1 MSFAVSPPAAVPSAP
16 STASPA
22 AADPAGG
29 GGFAAL
35 FDQVNADAGRAD
47 ARPTSSDSKKQADQ
61 PPDQP
66 PDDAP
71 NRPPS
76 EANPS
81 KPRSAAAPQPDDS
94 TSANTNRVAEPDHAA
109 DTEATEPVAG
119 GKPLSATTEA
129 TPTLAPA
136 VLRVASTD
144 GAGME
149 PALLPAAP
157 QVAVASQPPTLHWH
171 MLAGGMRVLTTAK
184 AVDTESLANFAHRQ
198 GLSAD
203 QWQWL
208 NAQAAQARPGVP
220 TPSPSAQP
228 TATEASPLLAA
239 MGAGSN
245 AAPAA
250 LPAGIAVPSGGAQ
263 APGVVPLPQVQG
275 LPMVEVMALEI
286 DPALMTELGLGDEWR
301 PEAATPRAAQA
312 PAPMPLSTPLASPAA
327 TFAAQWYKQGE
338 AYQALARQLGE
349 AMASRLQQQVGKGQW
364 QMQLTLRPASLGRVD
379 VDLSMRKGELEATF
393 QASQAA
399 TRELLVDSFP
409 RLREALQQS
418 GTQVASLDVQ
428 GESRGDGDRKPTP
441 QPMAGG
447 KSSSDQASQ
456 DADVTNRGPTTL
468 ADDAVDIWA

>member
-1 MSFAVSPPAAVPSAP
+1 MSFAVSPSATVPAAPSSSSA
-16 STASPA
+16 A

-35 FDQVNADAGRAD
+35 FDQVSAAAGHA
-47 ARPTSSDSKKQADQ
+47 ASRPSPSPASKNQAD
-61 PPDQP
+61 PP
-66 PDDAP
+66 PDDAS

-76 EANPS
+76 EANSS
-81 KPRSAAAPQPDDS
+81 KPRPAAAPQPDDS

-119 GKPLSATTEA
+119 GKPLSAGPETA
-129 TPTLAPA
+129 PALAPEA
-136 VLRVASTD
+136 LGVAPAD
-144 GAGME
+144 GAGMT
-149 PALLPAAP
+149 PASLPAAP
-157 QVAVASQPPTLHWH
+157 QVAVASQPPSLHWH

-208 NAQAAQARPGVP
+208 NAQAAQGRPGMAAL
-220 TPSPSAQP
+220 SPSAQA
-228 TATEASPLLAA
+228 TATEVSPLLAA
-239 MGAGSN
+239 MGAGPN
-245 AAPAA
+245 ATGAA
-250 LPAGIAVPSGGAQ
+250 LPAGTAAPSGGAQ

-301 PEAATPRAAQA
+301 PEATTPRAAQA
-312 PAPMPLSTPLASPAA
+312 PAPMPVSTPLASPAA

-447 KSSSDQASQ
+447 KPSSDQASR

-468 ADDAVDIWA
+468 ADDAVDVWA

>member
-1 MSFAVSPPAAVPSAP
+1 MSFAVSPSATVPPAP
-16 STASPA
+16 SSSSAA
-22 AADPAGG
+22 AADPAAG

-35 FDQVNADAGRAD
+35 FDQVTAAAGHAEL
-47 ARPTSSDSKKQADQ
+47 RPSPSPASKNQA
-61 PPDQP
+61 DQP

-71 NRPPS
+71 DDAPDQANQRP
-76 EANPS
+76 E
-81 KPRSAAAPQPDDS
+81 PRSATAPQPGDS
-94 TSANTNRVAEPDHAA
+94 TPTHDKRAAEPEHAATTQPAGAVAE
-109 DTEATEPVAG
+109 
-119 GKPLSATTEA
+119 GKPLPAGPETA
-129 TPTLAPA
+129 PALAPEA
-136 VLRVASTD
+136 LGVAPAD
-144 GAGME
+144 GMGIT
-149 PALLPAAP
+149 PASLPVAP
-157 QVAVASQPPTLHWH
+157 QVAAASQAPALHWH

-184 AVDTESLANFAHRQ
+184 TIDTESLANFAHRQ

-208 NAQAAQARPGVP
+208 NAQAAQWRPGMAA
-220 TPSPSAQP
+220 PSPSAQA

-239 MGAGSN
+239 MGAGPN
-245 AAPAA
+245 AAGAA
-250 LPAGIAVPSGGAQ
+250 LPAGTAAPSGGPQ
-263 APGVVPLPQVQG
+263 AAGVVPLPQVQG
-275 LPMVEVMALEI
+275 PPAVEVMALEI

-301 PEAATPRAAQA
+301 PEASMPRTPQT
-312 PAPMPLSTPLASPAA
+312 PTPMPLPTAVASPAA

-441 QPMAGG
+441 QPMAGE
-447 KSSSDQASQ
+447 KASSDQASQ
-456 DADVTNRGPTTL
+456 GANVTNRGPTTL
-468 ADDAVDIWA
+468 ADDAVDVWA

>member
-1 MSFAVSPPAAVPSAP
+1 VSFAVSPSATVPPAP
-16 STASPA
+16 SSSSAA
-22 AADPAGG
+22 AADPAAG

-35 FDQVNADAGRAD
+35 FDQVSAAAGHA
-47 ARPTSSDSKKQADQ
+47 ASRPSPSPASKNQA
-61 PPDQP
+61 DQP

-71 NRPPS
+71 DDAPDQANQRP
-76 EANPS
+76 E
-81 KPRSAAAPQPDDS
+81 PRPAAASQPGDS
-94 TSANTNRVAEPDHAA
+94 TPTHDKRAAEPEHAATTQPAGAVAE
-109 DTEATEPVAG
+109 
-119 GKPLSATTEA
+119 GKPLPAGPETA
-129 TPTLAPA
+129 PALAPEA
-136 VLRVASTD
+136 LGVAPAD
-144 GAGME
+144 GMGIT
-149 PALLPAAP
+149 PASLPVAP
-157 QVAVASQPPTLHWH
+157 QVAGASQAPTLHWH

-184 AVDTESLANFAHRQ
+184 TIDTESLANFAHRQ

-208 NAQAAQARPGVP
+208 NAHAAQGRPGVAALN
-220 TPSPSAQP
+220 PSAQA
-228 TATEASPLLAA
+228 TATETSPLLGA
-239 MGAGSN
+239 MGAGPN
-245 AAPAA
+245 AAGAA
-250 LPAGIAVPSGGAQ
+250 LPAGTAAPSGGPQ
-263 APGVVPLPQVQG
+263 AAGVVPLPQVQG
-275 LPMVEVMALEI
+275 PPAVEVMALEI

-301 PEAATPRAAQA
+301 PEASMPRTPQT
-312 PAPMPLSTPLASPAA
+312 PTPMPLPTAVASPAA

-441 QPMAGG
+441 QPMARETAL
-447 KSSSDQASQ
+447 SDQASQ
-456 DADVTNRGPTTL
+456 GANVTNRGPTTL
-468 ADDAVDIWA
+468 ADDAVDVWA

>member
-1 MSFAVSPPAAVPSAP
+1 MSFAVSPPAAVPAAP

-47 ARPTSSDSKKQADQ
+47 ARPTSSSGSKKQADQ
-61 PPDQP
+61 PPN
-66 PDDAP
+66 DAS
-71 NRPPS
+71 NRAPS
-76 EANPS
+76 EANQRPE
-81 KPRSAAAPQPDDS
+81 PRPAAAPQPDDS

-129 TPTLAPA
+129 TPTMA
-136 VLRVASTD
+136 
-144 GAGME
+144 

-157 QVAVASQPPTLHWH
+157 QVAVASQPPSLHWH

-184 AVDTESLANFAHRQ
+184 AVDTDSLANFAHRQ

-208 NAQAAQARPGVP
+208 NAQAAQARPGVA

-239 MGAGSN
+239 MGAGPN
-245 AAPAA
+245 ATGAA
-250 LPAGIAVPSGGAQ
+250 LPAGTAAPSGGAQ
-263 APGVVPLPQVQG
+263 AAGVVPLPQVQG
-275 LPMVEVMALEI
+275 PPVVEVMALEI

-301 PEAATPRAAQA
+301 PEATTPRAAQA
-312 PAPMPLSTPLASPAA
+312 PAPMPVSTPLASPAA

-447 KSSSDQASQ
+447 KPSSDQASQ

>member
-16 STASPA
+16 SSSSAA

-47 ARPTSSDSKKQADQ
+47 ARPTSSSGSKKQADQ
-61 PPDQP
+61 PPD
-66 PDDAP
+66 DAS

-76 EANPS
+76 EANSS
-81 KPRSAAAPQPDDS
+81 KPRPAAAPQPDDS

-129 TPTLAPA
+129 TPALAPEA
-136 VLRVASTD
+136 LGVAPAD
-144 GAGME
+144 GMGMT
-149 PALLPAAP
+149 PASLPVAP
-157 QVAVASQPPTLHWH
+157 QVAVASQPPSLHWH

-208 NAQAAQARPGVP
+208 NAQAAQGRPGMAAL
-220 TPSPSAQP
+220 SPSAQA
-228 TATEASPLLAA
+228 TATEVSPLLAA
-239 MGAGSN
+239 MGAGPN
-245 AAPAA
+245 ATGAA
-250 LPAGIAVPSGGAQ
+250 LPAGTAAPSGGAQ
-263 APGVVPLPQVQG
+263 AAGVVPLPQVQG

-301 PEAATPRAAQA
+301 PEASMPRAAQA
-312 PAPMPLSTPLASPAA
+312 PAPMPVSTPLASPAA

-447 KSSSDQASQ
+447 KPSSDQASQ

>member
-47 ARPTSSDSKKQADQ
+47 ARPTSSSDSKKQADQ
-61 PPDQP
+61 PPD
-66 PDDAP
+66 DAS
-71 NRPPS
+71 NRAPS

-81 KPRSAAAPQPDDS
+81 KPRPAAAPQPDDS

-245 AAPAA
+245 AAAAA

>member
-1 MSFAVSPPAAVPSAP
+1 VSFAVSPSATVPPAP
-16 STASPA
+16 SSSSAA

-35 FDQVNADAGRAD
+35 FDQVSAAAGHA
-47 ARPTSSDSKKQADQ
+47 ASRPSPSPASKNQADQ
-61 PPDQP
+61 PL
-66 PDDAP
+66 DDAP
-71 NRPPS
+71 DAAPDEAKQRP
-76 EANPS
+76 E
-81 KPRSAAAPQPDDS
+81 PRPAAASQPGDS
-94 TSANTNRVAEPDHAA
+94 TPAHDSRAAEPEHAATTQPAGAVAE
-109 DTEATEPVAG
+109 
-119 GKPLSATTEA
+119 GKPLPAGPET
-129 TPTLAPA
+129 APA
-136 VLRVASTD
+136 LAREALGVAPAD
-144 GAGME
+144 GMGIT
-149 PALLPAAP
+149 PASLPVAP
-157 QVAVASQPPTLHWH
+157 QVAAASQAPALHWH

-184 AVDTESLANFAHRQ
+184 TIDTESLANFAHRQ

-208 NAQAAQARPGVP
+208 NAQAAQARPGVA

-245 AAPAA
+245 AAAAA

-312 PAPMPLSTPLASPAA
+312 PAPMPLASPAA

-428 GESRGDGDRKPTP
+428 GESQGDGDRKPTP
-441 QPMAGG
+441 QPMAGE
-447 KSSSDQASQ
+447 KASSDQASQ
-456 DADVTNRGPTTL
+456 GANVTNRGPTTL
-468 ADDAVDIWA
+468 ADDAVDVWA

>member
-1 MSFAVSPPAAVPSAP
+1 MSFAVSPSATVPAAPSSSSA
-16 STASPA
+16 A

-35 FDQVNADAGRAD
+35 FDQVSAAAGHA
-47 ARPTSSDSKKQADQ
+47 ASRPSPSPASKNQAD
-61 PPDQP
+61 PP

-71 NRPPS
+71 DTAPE
-76 EANPS
+76 EANQRPE
-81 KPRSAAAPQPDDS
+81 PRPAAASQPGDS
-94 TSANTNRVAEPDHAA
+94 TPAHDNRAAEPEHAATTQPAGAVAE
-109 DTEATEPVAG
+109 
-119 GKPLSATTEA
+119 GKPLPAGPETA
-129 TPTLAPA
+129 PALAPA

-144 GAGME
+144 GAGMT
-149 PALLPAAP
+149 PASLPVAP
-157 QVAVASQPPTLHWH
+157 QVAAASQAPTLHWH

-184 AVDTESLANFAHRQ
+184 TIDTESLANFAHRQ

-208 NAQAAQARPGVP
+208 NAQAAQGRPGMAAL
-220 TPSPSAQP
+220 SPSAQA
-228 TATEASPLLAA
+228 TATEVSPLLAA
-239 MGAGSN
+239 MGAGPN
-245 AAPAA
+245 ATGAA
-250 LPAGIAVPSGGAQ
+250 LPAGTAAPSGGAQ

-312 PAPMPLSTPLASPAA
+312 PAPMPVSTPLASPAA

-441 QPMAGG
+441 QPMAGE
-447 KSSSDQASQ
+447 KASSDEASQ
-456 DADVTNRGPTTL
+456 GANVTNRGPTTL
-468 ADDAVDIWA
+468 ADDAVDVWA

>member
-1 MSFAVSPPAAVPSAP
+1 QPGDSTPAHDNR
-16 STASPA
+16 A
-22 AADPAGG
+22 AEPEHAATTQPAG
-29 GGFAAL
+29 A
-35 FDQVNADAGRAD
+35 
-47 ARPTSSDSKKQADQ
+47 
-61 PPDQP
+61 
-66 PDDAP
+66 
-71 NRPPS
+71 
-76 EANPS
+76 
-81 KPRSAAAPQPDDS
+81 
-94 TSANTNRVAEPDHAA
+94 VAE
-109 DTEATEPVAG
+109 
-119 GKPLSATTEA
+119 GKPLPATTVA
-129 TPTLAPA
+129 TPTLAPEA
-136 VLRVASTD
+136 LGVAPAD
-144 GAGME
+144 GMGMT
-149 PALLPAAP
+149 PASLPAAP
-157 QVAVASQPPTLHWH
+157 QVAVASQPPSLHWH

-184 AVDTESLANFAHRQ
+184 TIDTESLANFAHRQ

-208 NAQAAQARPGVP
+208 NAQAAQGRPGMAAL
-220 TPSPSAQP
+220 SPSAQA
-228 TATEASPLLAA
+228 TATEASPLLVA
-239 MGAGSN
+239 MGAGPN
-245 AAPAA
+245 ATGAA
-250 LPAGIAVPSGGAQ
+250 LPAGTTAPSGGPQ
-263 APGVVPLPQVQG
+263 AAGVVPLPQVQG

-441 QPMAGG
+441 QPMAGE
-447 KSSSDQASQ
+447 KASSDEASQ
-456 DADVTNRGPTTL
+456 GANVTNRGPTTL
-468 ADDAVDIWA
+468 ADDAVDVWA

>member
-1 MSFAVSPPAAVPSAP
+1 MSFAVSPSATVPAAPSSSSA
-16 STASPA
+16 A

-35 FDQVNADAGRAD
+35 FDQVSAAAGHA
-47 ARPTSSDSKKQADQ
+47 ASRPSPSPASKNQAD
-61 PPDQP
+61 PP

-71 NRPPS
+71 DTAPE
-76 EANPS
+76 EANQRPE
-81 KPRSAAAPQPDDS
+81 PRPAAASQPGDS
-94 TSANTNRVAEPDHAA
+94 TPAHDNRAAEPEHAATTQPAGAVAE
-109 DTEATEPVAG
+109 
-119 GKPLSATTEA
+119 GKPLPAGPETA
-129 TPTLAPA
+129 PALAPA

-144 GAGME
+144 GAGMT
-149 PALLPAAP
+149 PASLPVAP
-157 QVAVASQPPTLHWH
+157 QVAAASQAPTLHWH

-184 AVDTESLANFAHRQ
+184 TIDTESLANFAHRQ

-208 NAQAAQARPGVP
+208 NAQAAQGRPGMAAL
-220 TPSPSAQP
+220 SPSAQA
-228 TATEASPLLAA
+228 TATEVSPLLAA
-239 MGAGSN
+239 MGAGPN
-245 AAPAA
+245 ATGAA
-250 LPAGIAVPSGGAQ
+250 LPAGTAAPSGGAQ

-275 LPMVEVMALEI
+275 PPVVEVMALEI

-312 PAPMPLSTPLASPAA
+312 PAPMPVSTPLASPAA

-441 QPMAGG
+441 QPMAGE
-447 KSSSDQASQ
+447 KASSDEASQ
-456 DADVTNRGPTTL
+456 GANVTNRGPTTL
-468 ADDAVDIWA
+468 ADDAVDVWA

>member
-1 MSFAVSPPAAVPSAP
+1 VSFAVSPSATVPPAP
-16 STASPA
+16 SSSSAA
-22 AADPAGG
+22 AADPAAG

-35 FDQVNADAGRAD
+35 FDQVSAAAGHA
-47 ARPTSSDSKKQADQ
+47 ASRPSPSPASKNQADQ
-61 PPDQP
+61 PPD
-66 PDDAP
+66 DTSDAARDES
-71 NRPPS
+71 NQRP
-76 EANPS
+76 E
-81 KPRSAAAPQPDDS
+81 PRPAAASQPGDS
-94 TSANTNRVAEPDHAA
+94 TPTHGNRAAEPDHAA
-109 DTEATEPVAG
+109 TTQPAGAVAE
-119 GKPLSATTEA
+119 GKPLPAGTETA
-129 TPTLAPA
+129 PALAP
-136 VLRVASTD
+136 
-144 GAGME
+144 E
-149 PALLPAAP
+149 ALGVAP
-157 QVAVASQPPTLHWH
+157 QVAVESQAPTLHWH

-184 AVDTESLANFAHRQ
+184 TIDTESLANFAHRQ

-208 NAQAAQARPGVP
+208 NAHAAQGRPGVAAL
-220 TPSPSAQP
+220 SPSAQA
-228 TATEASPLLAA
+228 TATETSPLLGA
-239 MGAGSN
+239 MGAGPN
-245 AAPAA
+245 AAGAA
-250 LPAGIAVPSGGAQ
+250 LPAGTAAPSGGPQ
-263 APGVVPLPQVQG
+263 AAAVVPLPQVQG
-275 LPMVEVMALEI
+275 PPAVEVMALEI

-301 PEAATPRAAQA
+301 PEASMPRTPQT
-312 PAPMPLSTPLASPAA
+312 PTPMPLPTAVASPAA

-441 QPMAGG
+441 QPMAGE
-447 KSSSDQASQ
+447 KASSDQASQ
-456 DADVTNRGPTTL
+456 GANVTNRGPTTL
-468 ADDAVDIWA
+468 ADDAVDVWA

>member
-1 MSFAVSPPAAVPSAP
+1 MSFAVSPSATVPAAPSSSSA
-16 STASPA
+16 A

-47 ARPTSSDSKKQADQ
+47 ARPTSSPASKNQAD
-61 PPDQP
+61 PP
-66 PDDAP
+66 PDDAS

-76 EANPS
+76 EANSS
-81 KPRSAAAPQPDDS
+81 KPRPAAAPQPGDS

-129 TPTLAPA
+129 TPTMA
-136 VLRVASTD
+136 
-144 GAGME
+144 

-157 QVAVASQPPTLHWH
+157 QVAAASQAPALHWH

-208 NAQAAQARPGVP
+208 NAQAAQARPGVA

-245 AAPAA
+245 AAAAA
-250 LPAGIAVPSGGAQ
+250 LPAGIAAPSGGAQ

-301 PEAATPRAAQA
+301 PEATTPRAAQA
-312 PAPMPLSTPLASPAA
+312 PAPMPVSTPLASPAA

-441 QPMAGG
+441 QPMAGE
-447 KSSSDQASQ
+447 KASSDEASQ
-456 DADVTNRGPTTL
+456 GANVTNRGPTTL

>member
-1 MSFAVSPPAAVPSAP
+1 MSFAVSPSATVPAAPSSSSA
-16 STASPA
+16 A

-35 FDQVNADAGRAD
+35 FDQVSAAAGHAES
-47 ARPTSSDSKKQADQ
+47 RPSPSPASKNQA
-61 PPDQP
+61 DQP

-71 NRPPS
+71 DAAPDQANQRP
-76 EANPS
+76 E
-81 KPRSAAAPQPDDS
+81 PRSATAPQPGDS
-94 TSANTNRVAEPDHAA
+94 TPTHDKRAAEPEHAATTQPAGAVAE
-109 DTEATEPVAG
+109 
-119 GKPLSATTEA
+119 GKPLPAGPETA
-129 TPTLAPA
+129 PALAPEA
-136 VLRVASTD
+136 LGVAPAD
-144 GAGME
+144 GMGIT
-149 PALLPAAP
+149 PASLPVAP
-157 QVAVASQPPTLHWH
+157 QVAVESQAPTLHWH

-184 AVDTESLANFAHRQ
+184 TIDTESLANFAHRQ

-208 NAQAAQARPGVP
+208 NAHAAQGRPGMAAL
-220 TPSPSAQP
+220 SPSAQA
-228 TATEASPLLAA
+228 TATEASPLLGA
-239 MGAGSN
+239 MGAGPN
-245 AAPAA
+245 AAGAA
-250 LPAGIAVPSGGAQ
+250 LQAGTAAPSGGPQ
-263 APGVVPLPQVQG
+263 AAGVVPLPQVQG
-275 LPMVEVMALEI
+275 PPTVEVMALEI

-301 PEAATPRAAQA
+301 PEASMPRTPQT
-312 PAPMPLSTPLASPAA
+312 PTPMPLPTAVASPAA

-441 QPMAGG
+441 QPMAGE
-447 KSSSDQASQ
+447 KASSDQASQ
-456 DADVTNRGPTTL
+456 GANVTNRGPTTL
-468 ADDAVDIWA
+468 ADDAVDVWA

>member
-1 MSFAVSPPAAVPSAP
+1 MSFAVSPSATVPPAP
-16 STASPA
+16 SSSSAA

-35 FDQVNADAGRAD
+35 FDQVSAAAGHAEL
-47 ARPTSSDSKKQADQ
+47 RPSPSPASKNQA
-61 PPDQP
+61 DQP

-71 NRPPS
+71 DAAPDQANQRP
-76 EANPS
+76 E
-81 KPRSAAAPQPDDS
+81 PRPAAASQPGDS
-94 TSANTNRVAEPDHAA
+94 TPTHDKRAAEPEHAATTQPAGAVAE
-109 DTEATEPVAG
+109 
-119 GKPLSATTEA
+119 GKPLPAGPETA
-129 TPTLAPA
+129 PALAPEA
-136 VLRVASTD
+136 LGVAPAD
-144 GAGME
+144 GMGIT
-149 PALLPAAP
+149 PASLPVAP
-157 QVAVASQPPTLHWH
+157 QVAAASQAPALHWH

-184 AVDTESLANFAHRQ
+184 TIDTESLANFAHRQ

-208 NAQAAQARPGVP
+208 NAQAAQGRPGMAAA
-220 TPSPSAQP
+220 SPSAQ
-228 TATEASPLLAA
+228 ATVTETSPLLAA
-239 MGAGSN
+239 MGAGPN
-245 AAPAA
+245 AAGAA
-250 LPAGIAVPSGGAQ
+250 LPAGTAAPSGGPQ
-263 APGVVPLPQVQG
+263 AAGVVPLPQVQG
-275 LPMVEVMALEI
+275 PPTVEVMALEI

-301 PEAATPRAAQA
+301 PEASMPRTPQT
-312 PAPMPLSTPLASPAA
+312 PTPMPLPTAVASPAA

-441 QPMAGG
+441 QPMAGE
-447 KSSSDQASQ
+447 KASSDQ
-456 DADVTNRGPTTL
+456 
-468 ADDAVDIWA
+468 